1 MNPLALIQ
9 LPNDAQA
16 NGYKET
22 RPFQWEQVFTSQS
35 AGFTG
40 TEREFLAAGHAYAY
54 LQTGPFTRLI
64 VTEKQSLAMQK
75 GFTE

>member
-54 LQTGPFTRLI
+54 IQTGPFTRLAI
-64 VTEKQSLAMQK
+64 TQKESLGVQK
-75 GFTE
+75 GLAE